1 MGDIIVIH
9 VDHETKRIQLD
20 IFSGENFELGNK
32 PYLHADGSPSEL
44 SSFMKRVEEG
54 IEQEFYMLEA
64 WEDIVHDLA
73 LEVEEET
80 P

>member
-1 MGDIIVIH
+1 MGDVIVIH

-20 IFSGENFELGNK
+20 IFTRENFERDDF
-32 PYLHADGSPSEL
+32 PYLHADFSPSEL
-44 SSFMKRVEEG
+44 PSFVKRLQEG

-64 WEDIVHDLA
+64 WEDIIHELA
-73 LEVEEET
+73 LDVEEET